1 MFRRLMSGL
10 GGFLSSTLPPLE
22 NPSVWVFLSLT
33 AIVLG
38 IHHLF
43 LLCPRLPWLPGG
55 DDANSFLRTLW
66 QVHAAVVALSVVVVT
81 IFVTVL
87 ANQGDRNRTWR
98 LYSERTKIIA
108 IIWLNLIMLGAEGL
122 AVLQANEVSSPI
134 FSVGYVENFI
144 LPESLFFVISLTLF
158 GWLFKET
165 LNFLD
170 DDYVESLAE
179 GRIISRMAGAVDAD
193 LDHQRRRRES
203 LISRGTDEG
212 DRL

>member
-1 MFRRLMSGL
+1 MFRRLMSWPSSL
-10 GGFLSSTLPPLE
+10 LSSTLSPLE
-22 NPSVWVFLSLT
+22 NPSVLVFLALT
-33 AIVLG
+33 ATVLG

-43 LLCPRLPWLPGG
+43 LLCPRLPWLPSG
-55 DDANSFLRTLW
+55 DDADSFLRTLW

-108 IIWLNLIMLGAEGL
+108 IIWLNLIMLGSEGL
-122 AVLQANEVSSPI
+122 AVLQASEARSPI

-144 LPESLFFVISLTLF
+144 LPESLFFVISLALF
-158 GWLFKET
+158 AWLFKET
-165 LNFLD
+165 LSFLD

-179 GRIISRMAGAVDAD
+179 GRIISRMPGAVDAD
-193 LDHQRRRRES
+193 LDRQRRRRES
-203 LISRGTDEG
+203 LLSRGMDEG
-212 DRL
+212 DRP